1 MQQNTNL
8 TDFNHKRKLSQQDI
22 SQNTQ
27 AEQIYKVSV
36 LKEKHVPNSAHAG
49 DSC

>member
-1 MQQNTNL
+1 MIPQSVHSLGTVLGVQCGCIQVSS
-8 TDFNHKRKLSQQDI
+8 K
-22 SQNTQ
+22 